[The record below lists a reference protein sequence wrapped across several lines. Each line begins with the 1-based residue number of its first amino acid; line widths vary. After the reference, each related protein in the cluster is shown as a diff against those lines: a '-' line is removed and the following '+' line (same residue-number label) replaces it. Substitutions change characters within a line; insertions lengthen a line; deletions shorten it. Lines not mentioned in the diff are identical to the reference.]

1 MSFTDNF
8 FGTSFSFDGTL
19 LSPLDIMD
27 ESPTYPN
34 LLGGDFT
41 LYSDGNDPEEHF
53 SLQSSP
59 EVSQGIQNTP
69 AESPDSPWSH
79 EEDAIG
85 SPILSPL
92 TSGHLEEQGSLR
104 PTEDLNALAAR
115 RLREDDGGKRRR
127 KLSAATPAKRS
138 RVEKKTAPEPK
149 SRIRRPRKASFFC
162 GWEGCK
168 ASFTRQREFEMH
180 MGKHE
185 KPLFFCDIC
194 QQLLTRKDNRKKHDE
209 SKRHNDNLLAHQAN
223 PANSPLLPP
232 AANTTATTTTNTN
245 TNTITANITT
255 TTANITA
262 ATTSAASPFSSSP
275 LSPFGSLESYP
286 SPTSSPTVST
296 SSSPPYL
303 EDTPLFLS
311 HYSIYPDLLNQPII
325 TDLSSF
331 DTEAKMLMLHAKIAA
346 IGKNAEALDVEIREV
361 LQEMGTI
368 RREA

>member
-1 MSFTDNF
+1 MSFPESF
-8 FGTSFSFDGTL
+8 FNTSFLFNNTM
-19 LSPLDIMD
+19 LSPFGIMD

-41 LYSDGNDPEEHF
+41 LFSDGNDPEEHL
-53 SLQSSP
+53 SLPSSHEAP
-59 EVSQGIQNTP
+59 QGIQNTP
-69 AESPDSPWSH
+69 AESPDSPWSL

-85 SPILSPL
+85 SPIPSPL
-92 TSGHLEEQGSLR
+92 TSGHLEEQGNLR

-127 KLSAATPAKRS
+127 KLSAAIPAKRS
-138 RVEKKTAPEPK
+138 RVEKKAAPESK
-149 SRIRRPRKASFFC
+149 NRIRRPRKASFFC

-168 ASFTRQREFEMH
+168 ATFTRQREFEMH

-209 SKRHNDNLLAHQAN
+209 SKRHNDNLRAQQAN
-223 PANSPLLPP
+223 LASSPVLPP
-232 AANTTATTTTNTN
+232 AATTTTN
-245 TNTITANITT
+245 IT
-255 TTANITA
+255 TTANTTA
-262 ATTSAASPFSSSP
+262 ATTGAASSFSSSSP
-275 LSPFGSLESYP
+275 LSSFGSLESYP
-286 SPTSSPTVST
+286 SSTSSPTVST

-303 EDTPLFLS
+303 EDTPPFLNQ
-311 HYSIYPDLLNQPII
+311 YSIYPDLLNQHII